1 MRIDLHI
8 HTTESD
14 GFLTAEEVIS
24 IAYKRGINLISITD
38 HDTTL
43 GIEKALKIIEKSSLR
58 IIPGVEFNTSYNDEE
73 IHLLGYYKNIDNDR
87 LQKRLKDI
95 RLERTEITKNMVA
108 KLRQNGIDIA
118 WNEVRAVASEHGI
131 ICKAH
136 IMYALRNKMR
146 QPQYLDWNLI
156 ASWFR
161 PGGLAYIPYTGNPY
175 QEAVDF
181 ILGTGGLPVLAH
193 PGIIKNRSL
202 VPELLKYKPIGL
214 EVYYGYWEN
223 QEEIISYFSEISRKS
238 AVLSTG
244 GSDYHG
250 FYSPIEIGEIN
261 VPPECGNDL
270 MTYLDIK

>member
-1 MRIDLHI
+1 MGIDLHI

-24 IAYKRGINLISITD
+24 IAYQRGLNLISITD

-43 GIEKALKIIEKSSLR
+43 GIEKALRTIENRSIR
-58 IIPGVEFNTSYNDEE
+58 IIPGIEFNTNYKNEE
-73 IHLLGYYKNIDNDR
+73 VHLLGYYNNIDNPR
-87 LQKRLKDI
+87 LQRRLKEI
-95 RLERTEITKNMVA
+95 RNERTEITKNMVA
-108 KLRQNGIDIA
+108 KLRHNGIEIEWD
-118 WNEVRAVASEHGI
+118 EVCAVASECGI

-136 IMYALRNKMR
+136 IMYALRDKMK
-146 QPQYLDWNLI
+146 QPQYLDWNHI
-156 ASWFR
+156 VSWFR

-175 QEAVDF
+175 KEAVDF
-181 ILGTGGLPVLAH
+181 IFDTGGLPVLAH
-193 PGIIKNRSL
+193 PGIIRNQSL
-202 VPELLKYKPIGL
+202 VPELLRYKPIGL

-223 QEEIISYFSEISRKS
+223 QEQIISFFHELSKKN

-250 FYSPIEIGEIN
+250 FYSPVEIGEVD
-261 VPPECGNDL
+261 VPLECGNDL